1 MFTCVFRRPVAS
13 TVLLLKPFRVMGTI
27 PVDRRAEVKIPIQ
40 QLNQLQ
46 LSGRNGV
53 GECIVGVSG
62 NIGLC
67 TLLGLTPN
75 STDKPNKRP
84 KDRSLRSHCK
94 AFSLNAAWIA
104 SVLLN
109 NLVWLISQQF
119 KPFKFTA
126 VQAAIVHT
134 DIGNSLFNHWVLTEG
149 VTLLHPLM

>member
-1 MFTCVFRRPVAS
+1 MHRELILSQHRSHNYILLTEYCICSLMPLILHILRCKYDFCTFKSFLHRVWTRLMFTCVFRRPVTS
-13 TVLLLKPFRVMGTI
+13 TVLLLKPFRLMGTI
-27 PVDRRAEVKIPIQ
+27 PVDSRAEVKIPIQ

-94 AFSLNAAWIA
+94 AFSLNA
-104 SVLLN
+104 V
-109 NLVWLISQQF
+109 
-119 KPFKFTA
+119 
-126 VQAAIVHT
+126 
-134 DIGNSLFNHWVLTEG
+134 
-149 VTLLHPLM
+149 

>member
-13 TVLLLKPFRVMGTI
+13 TVLLLKPFRVMWTI
-27 PVDRRAEVKIPIQ
+27 PVDLRAEVKIPIQ

-94 AFSLNAAWIA
+94 AFSLNAA
-104 SVLLN
+104 
-109 NLVWLISQQF
+109 
-119 KPFKFTA
+119 
-126 VQAAIVHT
+126 
-134 DIGNSLFNHWVLTEG
+134 
-149 VTLLHPLM
+149 